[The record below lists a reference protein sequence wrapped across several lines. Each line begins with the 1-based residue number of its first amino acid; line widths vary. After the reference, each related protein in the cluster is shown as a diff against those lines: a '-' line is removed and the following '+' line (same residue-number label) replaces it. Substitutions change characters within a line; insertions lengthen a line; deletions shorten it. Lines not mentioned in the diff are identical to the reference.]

1 MLFIVKEYITL
12 RITMGAGVGGGGEP
26 YEASTTSTSA
36 YCILTLFS

>member
-12 RITMGAGVGGGGEP
+12 RTTMGAGVGGEP
-26 YEASTTSTSA
+26 YESSTTSTSA